1 LQLCA
6 DGSFGLAPVRAK
18 ARHKLASKPGPQ
30 QGAQMVLYFRSLP
43 NLISL
48 GRLLLA
54 PTIVALIASQQWKQA
69 CVVFVIAG
77 ISDAV
82 DGWLAKTF
90 NLRSELGSYLDPLAD
105 KALVVSIYVA
115 LAIASVLPA
124 TIAILVVAR
133 DVMIVGAFM
142 ISLVMQKPMKVKPLM
157 ISKINTAAQISF
169 AAIVLGAKAFDV
181 APGVWFDVFLYAV
194 AALTLGSTGAYLN
207 QWIKH
212 MNF

>member
-1 LQLCA
+1 
-6 DGSFGLAPVRAK
+6 
-18 ARHKLASKPGPQ
+18 
-30 QGAQMVLYFRSLP
+30 MILYFRSLP

-54 PTIVALIASQQWKQA
+54 PAIVALIATHQWKQA
-69 CVVFVIAG
+69 CVVFLIAG

-90 NLRSELGSYLDPLAD
+90 DLRSELGSYLDPLAD
-105 KALVVSIYVA
+105 KALIVSIYVS
-115 LAIASVLPA
+115 LATVSVLPA
-124 TIAILVVAR
+124 TITILVVAR

-142 ISLVMQKPMKVKPLM
+142 ISLIMQKPMKVKPLM
-157 ISKINTAAQISF
+157 ISKLNTVAQIGL

-181 APGVWFDVFLYAV
+181 AAGVWLDVFLYTV
-194 AALTLGSTGAYLN
+194 TALTLASMGAYLS

>member
-1 LQLCA
+1 
-6 DGSFGLAPVRAK
+6 
-18 ARHKLASKPGPQ
+18 
-30 QGAQMVLYFRSLP
+30 MILYFRSLP
-43 NLISL
+43 YLISL

-54 PTIVALIASQQWKQA
+54 PAIVALIATHQWKQA
-69 CVVFVIAG
+69 CVVFLIAG

-90 NLRSELGSYLDPLAD
+90 DLRSELGSYLDPLAD
-105 KALVVSIYVA
+105 KALIVSIYVA
-115 LAIASVLPA
+115 LATVSVLPA
-124 TIAILVVAR
+124 TITILVVAR

-142 ISLVMQKPMKVKPLM
+142 ISLIMQKPMKVKPLM
-157 ISKINTAAQISF
+157 ISKLNTVAQIGL

-181 APGVWFDVFLYAV
+181 SAGVWFDVFLYAV
-194 AALTLGSTGAYLN
+194 AALTLGSTGAYLS